1 MMLVAGEF
9 GDGTEHYALDTEVV
23 GQDTSLWFWGYLWGD
38 FWNGDFNQCESFGT
52 TTVYGEN
59 LDITVTNGIGL
70 PTGKLCDGNSIHGVS
85 KFAKCTDY
93 I

>member
-1 MMLVAGEF
+1 M
-9 GDGTEHYALDTEVV
+9 V

-38 FWNGDFNQCESFGT
+38 VWNGDFNQCESFGT

-70 PTGKLCDGNSIHGVS
+70 PTGKLCDGNSIHGVEEFEMYRLYMNGKLS
-85 KFAKCTDY
+85 SSMIVPATE
-93 I
+93 